1 MWSLWFSLQ
10 WILEDVKN
18 IPGLNRQSG
27 CLMWAVPSDC
37 SLQLFHLTVP
47 SAVHRCYFFKVLTK
61 GLILRLCVSC
71 SSSSSSQQR
80 LSASQTDTCG
90 FCLRGSLNSLALLV
104 HLSRDLF
111 GFKKL
116 QITRKPSTFMKYR
129 ALFYLAVYLL
139 SPCCI
144 TETCCRLPFAIFF
157 RYSRFFLQLLW
168 SISTPNLWM
177 INKGN

>member
-1 MWSLWFSLQ
+1 MLDVSCSLWLFS
-10 WILEDVKN
+10 
-18 IPGLNRQSG
+18 PT
-27 CLMWAVPSDC
+27 VPSDR
-37 SLQLFHLTVP
+37 SLCCAQMLLFQ
-47 SAVHRCYFFKVLTK
+47 SCVLTK

-71 SSSSSSQQR
+71 SSSSQQR